1 MSAMANSMI
10 RLIVNSKQVEIQAD
24 PMTSLLDVLREHCH
38 LTGTH
43 QGCDTVQCGACTLL
57 IDGRAVKSC
66 NRLALQCQGMQITTI
81 EGIASQDGPLHPVQ
95 MAFSQHHALQCGFCT
110 PGLIMR
116 SIALIQ
122 DQAASDEE
130 SVRAALSGNL
140 CRCTGYEGIVRAVC
154 ELLRSPKAA
163 TDQVLPDHS

>member
-1 MSAMANSMI
+1 MSAMANPMI
-10 RLIVNSKQVEIQAD
+10 RLIVNSKHVEIQAD

-43 QGCDTVQCGACTLL
+43 QGCDTVQCGACTVL

-130 SVRAALSGNL
+130 SVRAAQEFTNRAHDSFISG
-140 CRCTGYEGIVRAVC
+140 
-154 ELLRSPKAA
+154 AA
-163 TDQVLPDHS
+163 AEISR

>member
-1 MSAMANSMI
+1 MI

-24 PMTSLLDVLREHCH
+24 PMTSLLDVLRERCH

-43 QGCDTVQCGACTLL
+43 QGCDTVQCGACTVL

-95 MAFSQHHALQCGFCT
+95 
-110 PGLIMR
+110 
-116 SIALIQ
+116 
-122 DQAASDEE
+122 
-130 SVRAALSGNL
+130 
-140 CRCTGYEGIVRAVC
+140 
-154 ELLRSPKAA
+154 KA
-163 TDQVLPDHS
+163 